1 MFTFTA
7 SSGRPMVSAVTI
19 PMTVRV
25 PVPKSCDPSEADTE
39 PSGWMTQL
47 QLLGWPAPPQV

>member
-1 MFTFTA
+1 
-7 SSGRPMVSAVTI
+7 MVSAVTI